1 MLTEPLIQ
9 QLHALRLHGMAAAL
23 EQQTRLA
30 RSRRIARSRIAW
42 AS

>member
-23 EQQTRLA
+23 HSSSPRLTA
-30 RSRRIARSRIAW
+30 PMLASRNAW